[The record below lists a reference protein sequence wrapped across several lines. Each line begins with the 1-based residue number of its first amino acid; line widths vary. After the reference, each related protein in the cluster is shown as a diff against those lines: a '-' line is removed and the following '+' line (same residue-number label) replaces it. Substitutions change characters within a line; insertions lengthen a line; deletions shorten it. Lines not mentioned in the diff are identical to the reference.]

1 MESTVNINIPLTVN
15 QLAEVIRQLP
25 KKEKAKLRQ
34 ILNEDEEALT
44 KVEVVKKI
52 KEGLDDVKL
61 HKEGKVKLETLEDF
75 LADV

>member
-1 MESTVNINIPLTVN
+1 MESIININIPLTVN

-34 ILNEDEEALT
+34 ILDNEETLT
-44 KVEVVKKI
+44 KAEVVGTI

-61 HKEGKVKLETLEDF
+61 HKKGKIKLETLEDF